1 MNRKDVI
8 ENLKNRLNDLHNG
21 YQTYLEHGGKQD
33 IETESDIE
41 ALNMAIE
48 ALQEPEIVHCKD
60 CKLRKLEE
68 CAMQYECDCGEQHS
82 WENDNDYCSWGIK
95 AGEQK

>member
-33 IETESDIE
+33 IETENDIE

-60 CKLRKLEE
+60 CKYWIRARIGEE
-68 CAMQYECDCGEQHS
+68 ELNQCGLAGYLIGGRG
-82 WENDNDYCSWGIK
+82 YCLYGK
-95 AGEQK
+95 AGDE

>member
-1 MNRKDVI
+1 MNRKEAI
-8 ENLKNRLNDLHNG
+8 EYAKFRLECHTKGDGEYTDYGEFLV
-21 YQTYLEHGGKQD
+21 
-33 IETESDIE
+33 
-41 ALNMAIE
+41 AAIE
-48 ALQEPEIVHCKD
+48 ALQEPEIIHCKD

-95 AGEQK
+95 AGEQNG

>member
-21 YQTYLEHGGKQD
+21 YQTYLEHGGKQN
-33 IETESDIE
+33 IETENDIK

-48 ALQEPEIVHCKD
+48 ALKEPEIVHCKD
-60 CKLRKLEE
+60 CKYWIRTRIGEE
-68 CAMQYECDCGEQHS
+68 ELNQCGLAGYLIGGRG
-82 WENDNDYCSWGIK
+82 YCLYGK
-95 AGEQK
+95 AGEQE